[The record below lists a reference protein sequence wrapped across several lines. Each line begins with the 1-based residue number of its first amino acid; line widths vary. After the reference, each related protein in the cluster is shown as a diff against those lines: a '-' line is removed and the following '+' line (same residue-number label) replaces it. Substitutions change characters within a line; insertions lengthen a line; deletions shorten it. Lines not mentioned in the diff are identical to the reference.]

1 MPAGYIDWKKLE
13 TLDEGEAV
21 VRLAIAYND
30 LYFIET
36 LDRTYMRAGYG
47 TEFTFGVGLYKMRM
61 MLAICEEIRLL
72 IDELIKT
79 YGEKITTVIDKEAK
93 ASWDKLQSLTNKNL
107 MAFTRSK
114 GLYHY
119 DNRHGF
125 GDWVKSAITEV
136 AEEKKDCPDTVM
148 YPEGVRFTFAD
159 RVLNEVFK
167 TSIWKA
173 SGGSTD
179 GDVNDKIYQEAVS
192 LVDATMKVLQAI
204 VEHYLRQLT
213 GIESAELSTQNK
225 LNVSMLDVPT
235 TGIAASVPVG
245 DYRQTKDAPIP
256 EK

>member
-1 MPAGYIDWKKLE
+1 MPAGYIDWKKLAE
-13 TLDEGEAV
+13 LEEGEAV

-36 LDRTYMRAGYG
+36 LDRTYERVGYG
-47 TEFTFGVGLYKMRM
+47 NEFVFGVGLYKMRM

-79 YGEKITTVIDKEAK
+79 YGDKITTVIDKEAA
-93 ASWDKLQSLTNKNL
+93 ASWDKLQNLTNKNL

-136 AEEKKDCPDTVM
+136 AEDKKDCPDTVM

-173 SGGSTD
+173 YGGTPD
-179 GDVNDKIYQEAVS
+179 GDVNEKIYQEAVS

-213 GIESAELSTQNK
+213 GIPSPESLTQNN
-225 LNVSMLDVPT
+225 LNVSVLEAPT
-235 TGIAASVPVG
+235 TGIAITVPVG
-245 DYRQTKDAPIP
+245 DYRQIKDEPSR
-256 EK
+256 EE